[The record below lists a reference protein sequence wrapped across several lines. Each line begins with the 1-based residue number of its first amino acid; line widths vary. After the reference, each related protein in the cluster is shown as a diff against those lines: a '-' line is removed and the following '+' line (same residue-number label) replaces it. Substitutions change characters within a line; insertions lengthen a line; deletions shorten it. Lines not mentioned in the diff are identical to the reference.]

1 METLWQDLRY
11 GLRTLGRNPG
21 FAAVAILTLAVGIA
35 ANTATFSLVSAF
47 FMRPLPFDEP
57 QNLVHIWQTDRQAGN
72 NELRMSAPNFEDIRQ
87 QQTVFEDV
95 GGYLYSSFNMSTEEE
110 PVRVLVGRLTANMI
124 DILGVGPMLG
134 RGFSPDED
142 QAGKEKVVILSHGIW
157 QQRYASDPEVLS
169 KTVTLDGETYDIIG
183 VMPPEFVFPLSAAKM
198 WTPLPLDRYE
208 TRREMNG
215 PLMVVAR
222 LESGIT
228 MVEAQAEVDTVMK
241 RLEAEYPKDNNERGA
256 RVIPLR
262 KSLLFFYDMLQ
273 LTFGMIFLAVGFVL
287 LIVCANVG
295 NLLLARAT
303 GRSREIAVRTAL
315 GGGRRRLIR
324 QLLTESAVL
333 ALIGGAL
340 GAIAAYWLVQ
350 LIGPNIPEDLYRVG
364 EIAVDGRALLF
375 TIAMSLMASLL
386 FGLAPALQTTKPDLN
401 ETLKEGDRGGSGGLK
416 HRRLRNALVVF
427 EVAMAMILLAC
438 STLMVQSFYR
448 MQSVDS
454 GFNPDKVLTM
464 ETILSPTKYS
474 SDQETNAFYE
484 QVLENVRTLPSVRS
498 AAEVY
503 PLPLN
508 FESMS
513 QSFTI
518 EGREPAQIGEK
529 LSANNFWVTT
539 DYFQTMEIPLVSGR
553 DFTQQDNDQVTPV
566 VIISQQTADRFWPN
580 EDPIG
585 DRVRLDPGTEDERLA
600 TVIGVVGNSKHFLMN
615 EETAALIYLP
625 QLQDTTRRRFIMV
638 KTAGDPLAVVDSVR
652 EAVWAVDPILPITTI
667 RSMNQVVGESLGPW
681 AGGTAV
687 IGMLGLGALILAAM
701 GIYGVIS
708 YSVGQRAHEVGIR
721 IALGAQSGNIL
732 KLVMKQSLQL
742 AAIGV
747 GIGLVAAFAL
757 SRLIQSLLFGVGA
770 LDPVTFVGTPLLLA
784 AVALVASYIPALRA
798 TRVDPIT
805 ALRYE

>member
-21 FAAVAILTLAVGIA
+21 FAAVGILTLAVGIA
-35 ANTATFSLVSAF
+35 ANTAVFSLVNAF
-47 FMRPLPFDEP
+47 FLRPLPFDEP
-57 QNLVHIWQTDRQAGN
+57 QHLVHIWQTDRQSGN
-72 NELRMSAPNFEDIRQ
+72 NELRMSAPNFEDIRE

-95 GGYLYSSFNMSTEEE
+95 GGYFYQSVNMSTDEE
-110 PVRVLVGRLTANMI
+110 PIRILVGRLTANMV
-124 DILGVGPMLG
+124 DILGVEPMLG
-134 RGFSPDED
+134 RGFLPDEG
-142 QAGKEKVVILSHGIW
+142 QTGNEKVVILSHGLW
-157 QQRYASDPEVLS
+157 QRRYAADRDVLS
-169 KTVTLDGETYDIIG
+169 KTVTLNGETYDIIG
-183 VMPPEFVFPLSAAKM
+183 VMPPEFVFPLSATKM
-198 WTPLPLDRYE
+198 WSPLPLDRYE

-222 LESGIT
+222 LEPGTT
-228 MVEAQAEVDTVMK
+228 MVEAQAELDTIMQ
-241 RLEAEYPKDNNERGA
+241 RLEQEYPKENNERGA
-256 RVIPLR
+256 NVIPLR

-303 GRSREIAVRTAL
+303 GRNREIAVRTAL
-315 GGGRRRLIR
+315 GGGRGRLIR
-324 QLLTESAVL
+324 QLLTESAVM
-333 ALIGGAL
+333 AFIGGVL

-350 LIGPNIPEDLYRVG
+350 LTGPNIPEDLYRVG
-364 EIAVDGRALLF
+364 AIAVDGRALIF
-375 TIAMSLMASLL
+375 TIAMSLVASLL
-386 FGLAPALQTTKPDLN
+386 FGLAPALQTTKPNLN

-438 STLMVQSFYR
+438 STLMVQSFLR
-448 MQSVDS
+448 LQSVEA
-454 GFNPDKVLTM
+454 GFNADNVLTM
-464 ETILSPTKYS
+464 ETILSPTKYT
-474 SDQETNAFYE
+474 SDQETNTFYE
-484 QVLENVRTLPSVRS
+484 QVLERVRALPSVRQ

-518 EGREPAQIGEK
+518 EGREPTQPGEK
-529 LSANNFWVTT
+529 LGANNFWVTK
-539 DYFQTMEIPLVSGR
+539 DYFQTMEIPVVRGR
-553 DFTQQDNDQVTPV
+553 DFSQQDNDQAAPV
-566 VIISQQTADRFWPN
+566 VVINQQTAERFWPN

-585 DRVRLDPGTEDERLA
+585 ARVRLDPGTEDERLA

-625 QLQDTTRRRFIMV
+625 QLQDTTRRRFIVV
-638 KTAGDPLAVVDSVR
+638 KTAGDPLSLVDSVR

-667 RSMNQVVGESLGPW
+667 RSMKQVVGESLGPW

-708 YSVGQRAHEVGIR
+708 YSVGQRTHEVGIR
-721 IALGAQSGNIL
+721 VALGAQSGNIL
-732 KLVMKQSLQL
+732 KLIMKQSLQL

-757 SRLIQSLLFGVGA
+757 SRLIQSLLFGVGT
-770 LDPVTFVGTPLLLA
+770 LDPITFIGTPLLLGFI
-784 AVALVASYIPALRA
+784 ALLASYIPALRA